1 MLSRFLLLG
10 LVSLTLGAAGNR
22 WDEDTLAWWR
32 NIEYLSSDQL
42 QGRDVGSHGFD
53 LAANYVATQY
63 EKTGLQAA
71 GDDGYFQKVWFTEAS
86 LVSAKVTIH
95 RGGKHGD
102 VAIPN
107 EAQINFDA
115 HSPAKAEG
123 RVVFAGYGLKIPE
136 ADYDDF
142 KGLPLKGAIVAYLA
156 GSPGNINGNLRA
168 HYGSSEV
175 RWQKLRAAGAVG
187 MIAIPNPKRMETP
200 WPRMAG
206 SWATPRMSLLDTDL
220 NQFEGLQ
227 LSATWNPAMAEN
239 LMAGSGHTFA
249 QILAAAD
256 HNRPLPHFETEVDL
270 KSEVKVE
277 THLVPSKNV
286 VAVHPGTDDV
296 LKDEYVIVSA
306 HLDHLGM
313 EKAGHSNHI
322 FHGAIDNASGVS
334 SVIEIAKKLKDVSTR
349 RSILFLALTGEEKGE
364 LGSAY
369 FARYP
374 GVKGRIVADL
384 NMDMFLPLIPL
395 KRLEVQGLQE
405 STLGADA
412 EAVAEAAG
420 IKVQADQ
427 EPGRNRFIR
436 SDQYS
441 FVKAGVP
448 ALAFKFGYQ
457 KGDAAEKIFENWYAT
472 RYHSVKDDSRQPMD
486 VHAATEFNDLLK
498 SLLVRVADADESP
511 RWREDSFFR
520 RFADPVAIAPGFSGP
535 GN

>member
-1 MLSRFLLLG
+1 
-10 LVSLTLGAAGNR
+10 
-22 WDEDTLAWWR
+22 
-32 NIEYLSSDQL
+32 
-42 QGRDVGSHGFD
+42 
-53 LAANYVATQY
+53 
-63 EKTGLQAA
+63 
-71 GDDGYFQKVWFTEAS
+71 
-86 LVSAKVTIH
+86 
-95 RGGKHGD
+95 

-115 HSPAKAEG
+115 NSPAKTEG

-136 ADYDDF
+136 ADYDDL
-142 KGLPLKGAIVAYLA
+142 KGLPIKGAIVAYLT
-156 GSPGNINGNLRA
+156 GSPSNIEGNLKA

-175 RWQKLRAAGAVG
+175 RWQELKAAGAIG

-200 WPRMAG
+200 WPRMAAG
-206 SWATPRMSLLDTDL
+206 WATPRMSLLDTEL

-227 LSATWNPAMAEN
+227 LSATWNPAMAES
-239 LMAGSGHTFA
+239 LMAGSGHSFS

-256 HNRPLPHFETEVDL
+256 HNRPLPHFETQVEL
-270 KSEVKVE
+270 QSEVKVE

-286 VAVHPGTDDV
+286 VALHPGSDDV
-296 LKDEYVIVSA
+296 LKDEFIIVSA

-313 EKAGHSNHI
+313 ERTGHHNHI

-334 SVIEIAKKLKDVSTR
+334 SVIEIARKLKEVSTR

-374 GVKGRIVADL
+374 CIKGRIVADL

-395 KRLEVQGLQE
+395 KRLEVQGLRE
-405 STLGADA
+405 STLGLDM

-420 IKVQADQ
+420 VKVQTDQ

-448 ALAFKFGYQ
+448 SLAFKFGYR
-457 KGDAAEKIFENWYAT
+457 KGEAAEKIFENWYAT
-472 RYHSVKDDSRQPMD
+472 RYHSIKDDSKQPMD
-486 VHAATEFNDLLK
+486 VKAATEFNDLLK
-498 SLLVRVADADESP
+498 SLLIRVADANESP

-520 RFADPVAIAPGFSGP
+520 RFADPAPTAIGFLGP